1 MTGSSGPRSR
11 ADCAVSAKTF
21 AGRYR
26 EQTAAA
32 AANSMGQRE
41 RDKPDMGLL
50 SFLIVGL
57 IAGFLAKYVVPG
69 EGPGGI
75 VGDLVIGIV
84 GAFIGGWVFNAFGHA
99 GTTGLNLWSIV
110 VAFVGA
116 VILLFILRAVT
127 GRRATY

>member
-1 MTGSSGPRSR
+1 LERCQRTLEHSFVEKLGGDKTG
-11 ADCAVSAKTF
+11 
-21 AGRYR
+21 
-26 EQTAAA
+26 
-32 AANSMGQRE
+32 
-41 RDKPDMGLL
+41 MGLL

-75 VGDLVIGIV
+75 LGDLIIGII
-84 GAFIGGWVFNAFGHA
+84 GAFIGGWVFTEFGHY
-99 GTTGLNLWSIV
+99 GVTGLNVWSII

-116 VILLFILRAVT
+116 VILLFILRAIS